1 MGNLKLLQANK
12 GTLRRHRVKLFQQQR
27 LERNYMSLS
36 VFLSSV
42 RVYHNLLIV
51 ERAIWSKE
59 RSSDWWDRIVVEF
72 GDEEWR
78 ENFQMSRTLFNF
90 LCSELKER
98 IEKQD
103 TRLRCAIG
111 VHRRV
116 AIALWRLAT
125 NADY

>member
-1 MGNLKLLQANK
+1 
-12 GTLRRHRVKLFQQQR
+12 
-27 LERNYMSLS
+27 MSLS

-78 ENFQMSRTLFNF
+78 ENFRMSRTLFNF

-98 IEKQD
+98 IESRIQD
-103 TRLRCAIG
+103 LD
-111 VHRRV
+111 V
-116 AIALWRLAT
+116 L
-125 NADY
+125 